1 MWEFARDFAGSG
13 TITGVV
19 RGVSGQS
26 PPGENAGEKARGV
39 GGICKAVWREAEAHP
54 SAPFTGEKSVSD
66 RMCLEKPPGESVT
79 PPEESRARLT
89 SAKGQDTQ

>member
-1 MWEFARDFAGSG
+1 MWELHGILQHLGPSQGLCR
-13 TITGVV
+13 
-19 RGVSGQS
+19 VSTRP
-26 PPGENAGEKARGV
+26 PPGENARKALGSARSCKPARG
-39 GGICKAVWREAEAHP
+39 EAEAHP

-79 PPEESRARLT
+79 APEESRACLT

>member
-1 MWEFARDFAGSG
+1 MGFCRIWDGSQG
-13 TITGVV
+13 LCE
-19 RGVSGQS
+19 VSTQT
-26 PPGENAGEKARGV
+26 PPGGNAGKAPRRARN
-39 GGICKAVWREAEAHP
+39 CKPVWREAEAHP

-79 PPEESRARLT
+79 PPEESRARLA